1 MRLVIPREFEWV
13 VKRWG
18 EAVEKKVDTLLNS
31 EETIE
36 RIKEGNLDSNLWL
49 DFVLFPFLEFWEII
63 LNPKDIDQVEEYIV
77 KNGFSSRSIEPLE
90 DLYMDIYEQYLDR
103 NAVKRYRRKIEDF
116 LELLLDISYELEK
129 Y

>member
-1 MRLVIPREFEWV
+1 MRLVIPREFEWI

-31 EETIE
+31 EDTIE
-36 RIKEGNLDSNLWL
+36 RIKEGNLDSSLWL

-63 LNPKDIDQVEEYIV
+63 LNPKDIDQIEEYII

-90 DLYMDIYEQYLDR
+90 DLYMDIHEQYLDM
-103 NAVKRYRRKIEDF
+103 NSVKRYRRKIEDF